1 VSDPTHPAQLAAD
14 IRTAINTTWI
24 HHTPGSVVAA
34 LLELASQM
42 ERQPIS
48 PATLRAVAT
57 ELSRYP

>member
-1 VSDPTHPAQLAAD
+1 MSDPTHPAQLAAD
-14 IRTAINTTWI
+14 IRAAMDSTW
-24 HHTPGSVVAA
+24 HHEPVVAA

>member
-1 VSDPTHPAQLAAD
+1 VSDPTHPARLAAD
-14 IRTAINTTWI
+14 IRTAMDSTWI
-24 HHTPGSVVAA
+24 HNPVVAA

-42 ERQPIS
+42 ERQPIT

>member
-1 VSDPTHPAQLAAD
+1 MSDPTHPAQLAAD
-14 IRTAINTTWI
+14 IRTAIDSTWI
-24 HHTPGSVVAA
+24 HQPVVAA

-48 PATLRAVAT
+48 PATLRTIAT

>member
-1 VSDPTHPAQLAAD
+1 MSDPTHPAQMAAD
-14 IRTAINTTWI
+14 IRAAMNSTWI
-24 HHTPGSVVAA
+24 HQPVVAA

-42 ERQPIS
+42 ERQPIT